1 MTPLI
6 HALGDLEGQDG
17 QPYLVHRGG
26 MPVPLES
33 AGGGCAG
40 IARVPGGLSGGSPRD
55 MISVE
60 AEVGGVGP

>member
-1 MTPLI
+1 
-6 HALGDLEGQDG
+6 
-17 QPYLVHRGG
+17 